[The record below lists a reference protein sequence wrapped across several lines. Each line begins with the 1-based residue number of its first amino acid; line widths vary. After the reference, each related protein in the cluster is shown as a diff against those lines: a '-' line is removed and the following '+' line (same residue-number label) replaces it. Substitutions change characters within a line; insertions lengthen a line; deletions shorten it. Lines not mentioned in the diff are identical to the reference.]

1 MQHFTNQ
8 VLWMIQQ
15 LFAMILEEDAEAQ
28 LNDED
33 KASYKET
40 KTIPTNFKEKKA
52 TCKRQSFYILLTCLL
67 ITTAFTVI

>member
-1 MQHFTNQ
+1 MT
-8 VLWMIQQ
+8 
-15 LFAMILEEDAEAQ
+15 LEEDAEAK

-67 ITTAFTVI
+67 ITTAFTVL